1 MSKNDIT
8 EYIEKLVSDKEIP
21 CGLLTVRKNDD
32 IVFKGKWGYSD
43 LRSKKEILYTDI
55 FRMMSMTKPV
65 VAVGILKLID
75 DGSLTLDTPITEYLP
90 EFKNMR
96 VISDERFEW
105 KEKMNPLSTVF
116 KLAFFNQIIPKTV
129 PAERDITVRD
139 LLSHTSGLEQGVWGF
154 MAAIRNKEKRSSLKE
169 VSERYSKYYL
179 DWQPGTMTSYSA
191 FAGFD
196 VLTRL
201 IEVISEKEASVFFDE
216 EIFKPLH
223 MTSTSFSAP
232 EKDLVRLY
240 KHTKKGLKDVTG
252 TSADMKGFIK
262 MSDGYVCGSGGLYST
277 LEDYERFTR
286 MLCFNGELDGVRILK
301 KETVELMR
309 TEAPFKHLEAE
320 PGQVW
325 GLGVRIRKDN
335 KKGGFIA
342 TEGTYGWSGA
352 FGTHFFISP
361 NDNLEAVWLTNVSN
375 AGGSGSKTS
384 KEIEKL
390 VFESFGEV

>member
-191 FAGFD
+191 LAGFD

-223 MTSTSFSAP
+223 MTSTSFNAP
-232 EKDLVRLY
+232 E
-240 KHTKKGLKDVTG
+240 
-252 TSADMKGFIK
+252 M
-262 MSDGYVCGSGGLYST
+262 
-277 LEDYERFTR
+277 E
-286 MLCFNGELDGVRILK
+286 
-301 KETVELMR
+301 
-309 TEAPFKHLEAE
+309 
-320 PGQVW
+320 
-325 GLGVRIRKDN
+325 
-335 KKGGFIA
+335 IA
-342 TEGTYGWSGA
+342 K
-352 FGTHFFISP
+352 I
-361 NDNLEAVWLTNVSN
+361 
-375 AGGSGSKTS
+375 
-384 KEIEKL
+384 
-390 VFESFGEV
+390 